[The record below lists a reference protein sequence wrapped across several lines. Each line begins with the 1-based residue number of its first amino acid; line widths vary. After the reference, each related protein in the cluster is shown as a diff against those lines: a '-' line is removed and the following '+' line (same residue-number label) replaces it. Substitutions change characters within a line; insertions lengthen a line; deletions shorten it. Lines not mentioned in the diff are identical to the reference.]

1 MKQSDDHLNTKT
13 PVIALTANAIV
24 GAKEKYLEDGFADY
38 LSKPIREDELMQQLR
53 KYLPDEMI
61 ETEKLT
67 EQEQDIVDEE
77 SVQKAPPAV
86 EAEEEPAA
94 SGTQTIEERFPY
106 LNTNAGMTYCMKD
119 ESFYLEMIESYVQ
132 EDKRELLEKEFAAA
146 SWENYQ
152 VYMHALKSTSLTIG
166 ADHMSEQAKTIELA
180 VKSAD
185 FAYVQE
191 HHAEVMKEYEKLL
204 EQLDRDLKSGYD

>member
-1 MKQSDDHLNTKT
+1 MIKKYHKIIIWTLLFVQMILIAIVLLTAKVDDVTLAKGEVQSFNTGWILVREDGTVSTKT

-61 ETEKLT
+61 ETENPT
-67 EQEQDIVDEE
+67 EQEQDIVDTEP
-77 SVQKAPPAV
+77 VQQTPPAEDGE
-86 EAEEEPAA
+86 EATAA

-146 SWENYQ
+146 S
-152 VYMHALKSTSLTIG
+152 
-166 ADHMSEQAKTIELA
+166 
-180 VKSAD
+180 
-185 FAYVQE
+185 
-191 HHAEVMKEYEKLL
+191 
-204 EQLDRDLKSGYD
+204 